1 MTDLKS
7 PSHPSTAVSEAS
19 EQKSPQTMPLKR
31 YAALCLLLL
40 GVVFYASYGF
50 ANWLSAQRAPL
61 PEIAFA
67 WEQHIPFWA
76 WTIVPYWSLNLFYAC
91 SVFVCKDRDEL
102 HGLIRQLLVAQA
114 IAISCFMVF
123 PLQFTWVKPPAT
135 GISGALFQAL
145 AGFDQPYN
153 QAPSLHIILLI
164 IIGHFYYSKFPKILR
179 AVWLVWLGV
188 IALSVLTTYQ
198 HHFIDIPTG
207 VAVGALILW
216 ALPINSP
223 PIWRASARS
232 AARHTTFMRY
242 YLLAAVALLGLAC
255 LGGWFLWL
263 LWGALACLLVAINY
277 GFLGAK
283 GFQKNTDGRMR
294 SAAFTVFAPYL
305 LGVRINMAYWLRA
318 VPKAVAITER
328 VWVGSILAQ
337 ADFDAVLDVCAEYPC
352 TPTPAH
358 YIFIPLLDMV
368 TPNIDDVR
376 HAADALQTQL
386 NVSGKPVLVCCAL
399 GYSRSVAVV
408 VTWLVRHQHCASLN
422 DAIALVQAVRPQMVL
437 SKPMFNLIS
446 QAVL

>member
-61 PEIAFA
+61 PEIAFT

-91 SVFVCKDRDEL
+91 SVFVCKDRAEL
-102 HGLIRQLLVAQA
+102 QGLTKKLLLAQA
-114 IAISCFMVF
+114 IAITCFIVF
-123 PLQFTWVKPPAT
+123 PLQFTWVKPQAT

-232 AARHTTFMRY
+232 PARHPRLMRY
-242 YLLAAVALLGLAC
+242 YLFGAANLLGLAC

-277 GFLGAK
+277 GYLGAK
-283 GFQKNTDGRMR
+283 GFQKNTDGHMR
-294 SAAFTVFAPYL
+294 VATLVLFAPYL
-305 LGVRINMAYWLRA
+305 LGVRLNMAYWLRG

-328 VWVGSILAQ
+328 VWIGSILAHT
-337 ADFDAVLDVCAEYPC
+337 DFDAVLDVCAEYPC
-352 TPTPAH
+352 TPIPTH
-358 YIFIPLLDMV
+358 YTCIPLLDMV
-368 TPNIDDVR
+368 TPNIADVR
-376 HAADALQTQL
+376 HAADALQAQL
-386 NVSGKPVLVCCAL
+386 DASEIPVLVCCAL

-408 VTWLVRHQHCASLN
+408 LTWLVRHRHCANVN
-422 DAIALVQAVRPQMVL
+422 DAIAWVQAARPQMVL

>member
-7 PSHPSTAVSEAS
+7 PSHPSAAVSEAS
-19 EQKSPQTMPLKR
+19 EQKSPQATIPLKL
-31 YAALCLLLL
+31 YAAQCLLLL

-223 PIWRASARS
+223 HLARIGAQRSTTHHIHAVLLTCRSRS
-232 AARHTTFMRY
+232 AWIGMFGGVVF
-242 YLLAAVALLGLAC
+242 VASVGRTGMSV
-255 LGGWFLWL
+255 GGNQLRFFRGKRLSKKHRWPYAFRRIYSVCPVFI
-263 LWGALACLLVAINY
+263 GGSDQY
-277 GFLGAK
+277 G
-283 GFQKNTDGRMR
+283 
-294 SAAFTVFAPYL
+294 
-305 LGVRINMAYWLRA
+305 
-318 VPKAVAITER
+318 
-328 VWVGSILAQ
+328 
-337 ADFDAVLDVCAEYPC
+337 
-352 TPTPAH
+352 
-358 YIFIPLLDMV
+358 
-368 TPNIDDVR
+368 
-376 HAADALQTQL
+376 
-386 NVSGKPVLVCCAL
+386 VLVTRCAQSRCHHRTGL
-399 GYSRSVAVV
+399 GRQYPG
-408 VTWLVRHQHCASLN
+408 TG
-422 DAIALVQAVRPQMVL
+422 
-437 SKPMFNLIS
+437 
-446 QAVL
+446 

>member
-232 AARHTTFMRY
+232 AARHPRLMRY
-242 YLLAAVALLGLAC
+242 YLFGAANLLGLAC
-255 LGGWFLWL
+255 
-263 LWGALACLLVAINY
+263 
-277 GFLGAK
+277 
-283 GFQKNTDGRMR
+283 
-294 SAAFTVFAPYL
+294 
-305 LGVRINMAYWLRA
+305 
-318 VPKAVAITER
+318 
-328 VWVGSILAQ
+328 
-337 ADFDAVLDVCAEYPC
+337 
-352 TPTPAH
+352 
-358 YIFIPLLDMV
+358 
-368 TPNIDDVR
+368 
-376 HAADALQTQL
+376 
-386 NVSGKPVLVCCAL
+386 
-399 GYSRSVAVV
+399 
-408 VTWLVRHQHCASLN
+408 
-422 DAIALVQAVRPQMVL
+422 
-437 SKPMFNLIS
+437 
-446 QAVL
+446 